1 MLTLYWIPFA
11 PARKLY
17 RIWLLF
23 IRENGDFGA
32 ISAKERACAEPISRM
47 ESRILDR
54 CSYYAGQRF
63 VTARKANPE

>member
-17 RIWLLF
+17 QIWLLF
-23 IRENGDFGA
+23 THENGDFGA
-32 ISAKERACAEPISRM
+32 ISATERACAEPISRV

>member
-17 RIWLLF
+17 RIGLLF
-23 IRENGDFGA
+23 THEKGDFGA
-32 ISAKERACAEPISRM
+32 ISATERAGAEPISKV
-47 ESRILDR
+47 ESGILDR
-54 CSYYAGQRF
+54 CSYYAGQLF